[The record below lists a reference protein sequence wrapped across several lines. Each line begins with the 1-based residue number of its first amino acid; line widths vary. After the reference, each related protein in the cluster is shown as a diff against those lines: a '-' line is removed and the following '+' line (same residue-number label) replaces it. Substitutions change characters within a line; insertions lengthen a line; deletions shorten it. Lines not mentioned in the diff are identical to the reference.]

1 MNNEGSLIPTNI
13 ADIIDKVN
21 NSLRKFAIRETEFLI
36 QKQKDD
42 TKIAEL
48 EGKLKAHE
56 NINIDLLKR
65 IRMLEYSL
73 TVERSKNIK
82 LLSLSGKLNENEF
95 EELKFNDKLILS
107 DIDDK
112 RELLK
117 ENDLKLLREKS
128 IRPSLLS

>member
-73 TVERSKNIK
+73 TVERNKNTK
-82 LLSLSGKLNENEF
+82 LLSLSGKVNENEI

-107 DIDDK
+107 DIEDK

-117 ENDLKLLREKS
+117 EKDLKLLREKS